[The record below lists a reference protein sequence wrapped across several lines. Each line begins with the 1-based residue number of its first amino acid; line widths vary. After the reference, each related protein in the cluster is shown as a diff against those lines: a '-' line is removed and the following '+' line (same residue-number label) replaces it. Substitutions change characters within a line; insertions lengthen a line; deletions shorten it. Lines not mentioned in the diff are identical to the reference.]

1 MICLL
6 ELLLLLS
13 LPDIL
18 FIYRR
23 RNILHGVE
31 MVVWRYLTIKRI
43 ILPGGGRSNKNK
55 NENENE
61 KVIHAHTH
69 THTHT
74 HTFILDCFL
83 YLSSFFNN

>member
-6 ELLLLLS
+6 ELLKLLS

-31 MVVWRYLTIKRI
+31 MVVVWRYLTIKRI
-43 ILPGGGRSNKNK
+43 ILTGGGRNNKNK

-69 THTHT
+69 TLS

>member
-6 ELLLLLS
+6 ELLKLLS

-31 MVVWRYLTIKRI
+31 MVVVWRYLTIKRI
-43 ILPGGGRSNKNK
+43 ILTGGGKKQQKQKRK
-55 NENENE
+55 
-61 KVIHAHTH
+61 
-69 THTHT
+69 
-74 HTFILDCFL
+74 
-83 YLSSFFNN
+83 

>member
-31 MVVWRYLTIKRI
+31 MVVVWRYLTIKRI
-43 ILPGGGRSNKNK
+43 ILPGGEEATKTKTEMRMKK
-55 NENENE
+55 
-61 KVIHAHTH
+61 
-69 THTHT
+69 
-74 HTFILDCFL
+74 
-83 YLSSFFNN
+83 

>member
-6 ELLLLLS
+6 ELLKLLS

-31 MVVWRYLTIKRI
+31 MVVVWRYLTIKRI
-43 ILPGGGRSNKNK
+43 ILPGGEEATKTKTKMRMKK
-55 NENENE
+55 
-61 KVIHAHTH
+61 
-69 THTHT
+69 
-74 HTFILDCFL
+74 
-83 YLSSFFNN
+83 

>member
-31 MVVWRYLTIKRI
+31 MVVVWRYLTIKRI
-43 ILPGGGRSNKNK
+43 ILTGGG
-55 NENENE
+55 E
-61 KVIHAHTH
+61 KQQKQKRK
-69 THTHT
+69 
-74 HTFILDCFL
+74 
-83 YLSSFFNN
+83 

>member
-31 MVVWRYLTIKRI
+31 MVVVWRYLTIKRI
-43 ILPGGGRSNKNK
+43 ILPRGKKQQKQKR
-55 NENENE
+55 E
-61 KVIHAHTH
+61 
-69 THTHT
+69 
-74 HTFILDCFL
+74 
-83 YLSSFFNN
+83 

>member
-1 MICLL
+1 MICL
-6 ELLLLLS
+6 LLLLLS
-13 LPDIL
+13 LPNIL

-31 MVVWRYLTIKRI
+31 MVVVWRYLTIKRI
-43 ILPGGGRSNKNK
+43 ILTGGGRSNKNK

-69 THTHT
+69 THTHS

>member
-6 ELLLLLS
+6 ELLKLLS

-43 ILPGGGRSNKNK
+43 ILPGGEEATKTKTEMRMKK
-55 NENENE
+55 
-61 KVIHAHTH
+61 
-69 THTHT
+69 
-74 HTFILDCFL
+74 
-83 YLSSFFNN
+83 

>member
-6 ELLLLLS
+6 ELLKLLS

-43 ILPGGGRSNKNK
+43 ILPRREEATKTK
-55 NENENE
+55 TEMRM
-61 KVIHAHTH
+61 KK
-69 THTHT
+69 
-74 HTFILDCFL
+74 
-83 YLSSFFNN
+83 